1 MTGISTRFQV
11 DTAAN
16 GKQVLSVAGEW
27 TVWTVALVEEKLRN
41 TKIAYDAILD
51 VSALEKIDTS
61 GAYLIDRALGALEG
75 IDDPIEIRGEHP
87 TIERLLGKVRKAS
100 PAAPPDPIHPP
111 GFIALLDSSEVKFL
125 FLEFHG
131 RCIFVVGRS
140 SLFCLCH

>member
-100 PAAPPDPIHPP
+100 QACGKTPIS
-111 GFIALLDSSEVKFL
+111 G
-125 FLEFHG
+125 
-131 RCIFVVGRS
+131 
-140 SLFCLCH
+140 